1 METFCLIQ
9 LGAEMPLAFSVWRS
23 EMLLKILKYT
33 GKSLTTKNYLASHT
47 TSTKVKEASHIPR
60 H

>member
-1 METFCLIQ
+1 
-9 LGAEMPLAFSVWRS
+9 MPLAFSVWRS
-23 EMLLKILKYT
+23 EILLKILKYT